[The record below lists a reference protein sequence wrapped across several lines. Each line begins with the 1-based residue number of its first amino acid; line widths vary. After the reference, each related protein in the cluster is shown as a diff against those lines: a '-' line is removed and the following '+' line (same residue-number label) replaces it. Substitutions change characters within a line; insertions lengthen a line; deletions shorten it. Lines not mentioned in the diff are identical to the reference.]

1 MKSNSDSSAAF
12 GDNTFF
18 IALTVAILFVGVGAG
33 FLYWRYMPSKVDYAK
48 VYESLGISPLPSSIE
63 TLPQIQRRL
72 DQLNREACYRDAI
85 ADLAED
91 LIKVGY
97 PREAATSLRSF
108 VKRCKNSEDLLRIA
122 HTALEIISD
131 YQGALEV
138 ADQLVEAYPANGTFR
153 YWRAMAYEHI
163 GDFPH
168 ALIDYM
174 NTIQLAN
181 DPRRLVGDVFYSTSR
196 MYAELGRYCDAITPM
211 ETYISLDPADRRTPK
226 TTKIIAEYAAKGNCD
241 TGYASGSAR
250 IPIPGQS
257 NVHFLRVIVNS
268 ESGNFILDT
277 GATFVA
283 VTPQFASKARIDTEP
298 GHQIIV
304 KTVGGTALADVGSAG
319 KIAVGK
325 AEASGVVVAVHRG
338 SAKPFGDGVDG
349 LLGMSFLARFQLNI
363 SPTVIELIP
372 IPLR

>member
-1 MKSNSDSSAAF
+1 MKSNSEASASF
-12 GDNTFF
+12 RDNTFF
-18 IALTVAILFVGVGAG
+18 IALAATILLLGFIAG
-33 FLYWRYMPSKVDYAK
+33 FLYWRYMPAKVDYAR
-48 VYESLGISPLPSSIE
+48 VYEQLGISPLPSSIE

-85 ADLAED
+85 AELSEN

-108 VKRCKNSEDLLRIA
+108 VKRCKNSEGLLRTA
-122 HTALEIISD
+122 HTALESIGD

-153 YWRAMAYEHI
+153 YWRAMSYEHI
-163 GDFPH
+163 RDFPH
-168 ALIDYM
+168 ALIDYI

-181 DPRRLVGDVFYSTSR
+181 DPKRLVGDVFYNTSR

-241 TGYASGSAR
+241 IGYASGSAR

-257 NVHFLRVIVNS
+257 NVHFLRVIVNT
-268 ESGNFILDT
+268 EGGNFIVDT
-277 GATFVA
+277 GATFVS
-283 VTPQFASKARIDTEP
+283 VTSQFASKARLDTES
-298 GHQIIV
+298 GNQVIV
-304 KTVGGTALADVGSAG
+304 KTVGGTALADIGYAT

-338 SAKPFGDGVDG
+338 DAKPFGDGVDG
-349 LLGMSFLARFQLNI
+349 LLGMSFLAPFQLNI
-363 SPTVIELIP
+363 SPTAIELTP